1 MVCSLSPERFLVA
14 RSYIDCLDIQN
25 LTGYEPCQHPRSL
38 CTVGTRRTRGWSQL
52 RLDYFLHS
60 ANVGGSV
67 QLLPALGSSLPLC
80 QEAGAQLSVQWD
92 MWDITGRLQFLRPWA
107 RSGQNSLI
115 WICYELPCERNI
127 NTICCNDTNIAAIF
141 ITVWQDMMYL
151 TKYHL
156 GTQSY
161 LSKIS
166 PRRIWRPTP
175 TETCEVKIFQTRDT
189 MN

>member
-80 QEAGAQLSVQWD
+80 QEARAQLSVQ
-92 MWDITGRLQFLRPWA
+92 
-107 RSGQNSLI
+107 
-115 WICYELPCERNI
+115 
-127 NTICCNDTNIAAIF
+127 
-141 ITVWQDMMYL
+141 
-151 TKYHL
+151 
-156 GTQSY
+156 
-161 LSKIS
+161 
-166 PRRIWRPTP
+166 
-175 TETCEVKIFQTRDT
+175 
-189 MN
+189 